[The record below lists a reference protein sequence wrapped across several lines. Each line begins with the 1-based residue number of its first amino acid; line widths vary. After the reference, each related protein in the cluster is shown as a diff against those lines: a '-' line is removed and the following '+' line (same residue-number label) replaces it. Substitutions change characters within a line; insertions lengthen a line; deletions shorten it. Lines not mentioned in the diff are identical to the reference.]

1 VAETPD
7 TDKLVKREP
16 DVPSADPIT
25 SRSTSAILLV
35 SALLL
40 TGVLVW
46 SLYDEVYGTRP
57 WKSMQQSFVKRYDRY
72 LARLQKRGFKSEEEV
87 KKSPEYQRLDAEARA
102 ARAQAG
108 PKQAE
113 IDRRVAFIDAQ
124 LDNISEEF
132 QNRRGRITVAS
143 YNVEQASG
151 GRKNSLQGDL
161 DRMKK
166 QKSTVRVPADENNPS
181 SQWVERGQSFDE
193 LQTRYVSLK
202 DRKGQLL
209 AEKGEL
215 LKPAGELE
223 KQRDDYLKNNVT
235 EATEQQVRLLRTSLE
250 NYDFGMKQIN
260 VNGEMIVDRC
270 ESCHLGIRSP
280 VTIRPVDMMA
290 AGRGRR
296 PDRLARAFV
305 SHPSSEL
312 LKIHDP
318 EKFGCSSCHWG
329 NGRATTSIEKGHGE
343 NRFWLHPLFKKENAE
358 AGCNQCHSNDRV
370 LAGANTLNEGKDL
383 FYQRGCVG
391 CHRYEGFDREADALT
406 NARQTIKQL
415 EDEVTANE
423 HEAKVARAESSAP
436 GVSDARA
443 QELLGRAESLVVTNS
458 QIEARIDQLNTQSRF
473 LMQDQKKV
481 GPNLKDARLKLR
493 KEWIPVWLQD
503 PQAFRPGTKMP
514 TYWYLTGDKNKGGI
528 VPVNQQEDE
537 RKAIAAYIWQ
547 SAFEG
552 QLPPQQPGDKAK
564 GEELFKTRGCL
575 ACHSIGEG
583 EQKIGGEFAANLTR
597 VGQKENYEYVV
608 RWVHNPRERW
618 APYCPKEKRDLT
630 PEDYRKH
637 GQDFVFDTTKH
648 TRCPNDG
655 AELQVQN
662 MTVMP
667 NFRLADQDAR
677 DIATYLVSLS
687 PPADYPAAPFMD
699 DPALAAKGK
708 TLIKQYGCAGCHE
721 IRGFEDEQRIGKEL
735 TAEGSTPLERLD
747 FARMTKVAEE
757 GEQPHS
763 PWLDSQPEG
772 GAADGTG
779 GGQAKGAEGSGAK
792 GAKKKDDP
800 WYNHRGFFEHKLA
813 DPSIYD
819 QGKVKD
825 PAEHL
830 RMPKPYLKEEWKNAL
845 TTLLLGSVG
854 VEGANVPASLFYNP
868 TAQQKDVQDGWWV
881 VKKYNCMGCHSVMA
895 GQKSVL
901 SGLPQYQPGGTL
913 GDVQLGPEQLP
924 PGLMT
929 EGARVDPNWLLRFL
943 CDPSL
948 SNGNKECV
956 SLGGTPLGA
965 SGAGPGNSQEH
976 GVMDS
981 GQGRGDAANRQSGPG
996 GGAQPQGG
1004 QPGANQNGAN
1014 QTQSGPLVMG
1024 HLLPQP
1030 GENRNGVRT
1039 YLRVRMPTFN
1049 FSPNELRTLARF
1061 FLAVSAQQEPYIK
1074 QELEPLSPGER
1085 DLARSL
1091 FTSQAAP
1098 CLKCHMTGDATHDQ
1112 TATAPN
1118 FLQAGQRLKQ
1128 DWTVRWLLDP
1138 QRIMP
1143 GTAMPSEL
1151 FKRDGERW
1159 VFNGPLPPTAADYQG
1174 DHARLLVRYL
1184 LSLTPE
1190 EQARARSTSPAAA
1203 PAPSGTTQAAPVAS
1217 HRPGVAPP
1225 ATTRRDVGRA
1235 VLRRQRRTQISLRA
1249 RTRRV
1254 SARRERWR
1262 QSASASVE
1270 SRGRPRTRAA
1280 AADFSR

>member
-16 DVPSADPIT
+16 DGPAPDPIT

-46 SLYDEVYGTRP
+46 SLYDEVYGMRP
-57 WKSMQQSFVKRYDRY
+57 WKGYQQSFAKRYDRY
-72 LARLQKRGFKSEEEV
+72 LARLQKRGFQSEEEV
-87 KKSPEYQRLDAEARA
+87 RKRDEYLRLDAEAKA
-102 ARAQAG
+102 ARELAK

-113 IDRRVAFIDAQ
+113 IDKKVAFIDDQ
-124 LDNISEEF
+124 LNAISDEF
-132 QNRRGRITVAS
+132 QNRRGRITVAA
-143 YNVEQASG
+143 YKVETTDD
-151 GRKNSLQGDL
+151 KD
-161 DRMKK
+161 K
-166 QKSTVRVPADENNPS
+166 QKLRHDVDEMKSQKSVVQMPVGDGSNKTVKTEFT
-181 SQWVERGQSFDE
+181 FDQ
-193 LQTRYVSLK
+193 LQDKYVSLK
-202 DRKGQLL
+202 DEKGRLL
-209 AEKGEL
+209 AYKGEL
-215 LKPAGELE
+215 LKPASDLE
-223 KQRDDYLKNNVT
+223 KKREEYLKNNVT
-235 EATEQQVRLLRTSLE
+235 SVTEQQVKLTRQGLDKF
-250 NYDFGMKQIN
+250 DFGLRQVN
-260 VNGEMIVDRC
+260 VNGDMIVDRC
-270 ESCHLGIRSP
+270 ESCHLGARSSIP
-280 VTIRPVDMMA
+280 IRPADMMPV
-290 AGRGRR
+290 GRGKASR
-296 PDRLARAFV
+296 PDMLARAFV
-305 SHPSSEL
+305 SHPDPEL

-343 NRFWLHPLFKKENAE
+343 NKFWLHPLFSKENAE
-358 AGCNQCHSNDRV
+358 AGCNQCHTADRV
-370 LAGANTLNEGKDL
+370 LQGAPKLTEGKDL

-391 CHRYEGFDREADALT
+391 CHRYEGFDRETDALSNT
-406 NARQTIKQL
+406 RQLAKQL
-415 EDEVTANE
+415 EEEVVANE
-423 HEAKVARAESSAP
+423 HEAKVARADSSAP
-436 GVSDARA
+436 GVSDERA
-443 QELLGRAESLVVTNS
+443 TQLLARAESLIVTNS
-458 QIEARIDQLNTQSRF
+458 QIEAKIDQLNTQSRY

-493 KEWIPVWLQD
+493 KEWIPEWLKD
-503 PQAFRPGTKMP
+503 PQVFRPGTKMP
-514 TYWYLTGDKNKGGI
+514 TFWYLSGGNNSI
-528 VPVNQQEDE
+528 VPPAQQDDE
-537 RKAIAAYIWQ
+537 RKAIAAYLWQ
-547 SAFEG
+547 SALEG
-552 QLPPQQPGDKAK
+552 QLPQQPPGDNKH

-597 VGQKENYEYVV
+597 VGQKENFDYIV
-608 RWVHNPRERW
+608 RWIHNPRERT

-667 NFRLADQDAR
+667 NFRLSDQDSR
-677 DIATYLVSLS
+677 DIATYLMSLT
-687 PPADYPAAPFMD
+687 PPAQYPDASYMD
-699 DPALAAKGK
+699 DPALAGKGK

-735 TAEGSTPLERLD
+735 TAEGATPLERLD
-747 FARMTKVAEE
+747 FARMTQPAEE
-757 GEQPHS
+757 GKDP
-763 PWLDSQPEG
+763 D
-772 GAADGTG
+772 TG
-779 GGQAKGAEGSGAK
+779 KEII
-792 GAKKKDDP
+792 DP
-800 WYNHRGFFEHKLA
+800 RTKEATTWYNHRGFFEHKLA
-813 DPSIYD
+813 EPGIYD
-819 QGKVKD
+819 KGKEKD
-825 PAEHL
+825 PREHL
-830 RMPKPYLKEEWKNAL
+830 RMPKPFLKDEWKTAL
-845 TTLLLGSVG
+845 TTFLLGSVG
-854 VEGANVPASLFYNP
+854 AEGANVPASFFYNP
-868 TAQQKDVQDGWWV
+868 TDQQKAVQDGWWV
-881 VKKYNCMGCHSVMA
+881 VKKYNCMGCHSVQV

-901 SGLPQYQPGGTL
+901 WGLPQYQQGGTL

-948 SNGNKECV
+948 SNGNKECIN
-956 SLGGTPLGA
+956 LGGQSIASMPGGA
-965 SGAGPGNSQEH
+965 PSTESGN
-976 GVMDS
+976 
-981 GQGRGDAANRQSGPG
+981 GRGNVANQGSGPG
-996 GGAQPQGG
+996 GGGQTVQPGGAAQPGG
-1004 QPGANQNGAN
+1004 AQQQAGGSTVGA
-1014 QTQSGPLVMG
+1014 LK
-1024 HLLPQP
+1024 PQP

-1039 YLRVRMPTFN
+1039 YLRVRMPTFS

-1074 QELEPLSPGER
+1074 QDLEPLTEGER

-1128 DWTVRWLLDP
+1128 DWTFRWLLDP

-1159 VFNGPLPPTAADYQG
+1159 VFNGPLPPSAADYQG
-1174 DHARLLVRYL
+1174 DHAHLLVRYL

-1190 EQARARSTSPAAA
+1190 EQARARSTIPARA
-1203 PAPSGTTQAAPVAS
+1203 PAPSGTQPAPVAS
-1217 HRPGVAPP
+1217 HSGGGGSGEPHARAAVNKQNA
-1225 ATTRRDVGRA
+1225 RRTANRQNTNRTSNRQSASRTGGIRRGRRTQ
-1235 VLRRQRRTQISLRA
+1235 VSSRWRQRRWRA
-1249 RTRRV
+1249 RD
-1254 SARRERWR
+1254 ERWR
-1262 QSASASVE
+1262 QAAE
-1270 SRGRPRTRAA
+1270 ARAR
-1280 AADFSR
+1280 DFSP

>member
-1 VAETPD
+1 MAETPD
-7 TDKLVKREP
+7 TDKLVRREADAP
-16 DVPSADPIT
+16 ALDPIT

-40 TGVLVW
+40 TGVLIW
-46 SLYDEVYGTRP
+46 SLYDEVYGMRP
-57 WKSMQQSFVKRYDRY
+57 WKGYQQSYAKRFDRY
-72 LARLQKRGFKSEEEV
+72 LKRLQKRGFKSEEEV
-87 KKSPEYQRLDAEARA
+87 RKSDEYLRLDAEAKA
-102 ARAQAG
+102 AREQAR
-108 PKQAE
+108 PKQSE
-113 IDRRVAFIDAQ
+113 IDGQVKLIDAQ
-124 LDNISEEF
+124 LTAISDEF

-143 YNVEQASG
+143 YNVETAAD
-151 GRKNSLQGDL
+151 KNKPNLRHNVEQ
-161 DRMKK
+161 MKA
-166 QKSTVRVPADENNPS
+166 QKSVVYIPTDAEAAHK
-181 SQWVERGQSFDE
+181 EKKE
-193 LQTRYVSLK
+193 LTFNELESKYLSLK
-202 DRKGQLL
+202 DEKGRLL
-209 AEKGEL
+209 GEKGEL
-215 LKPAGELE
+215 VKPASDLE

-235 EATEQQVRLLRTSLE
+235 EVTEQQVRLLRASAE
-250 NYDFGMKQIN
+250 NFDFGMKQIN
-260 VNGEMIVDRC
+260 VKGEMIVDRC

-280 VTIRPVDMMA
+280 ITIRPADMMP

-296 PDRLARAFV
+296 SRPDMLARAFA
-305 SHPSSEL
+305 SHPDTEL
-312 LKIHDP
+312 LRIHDP

-343 NRFWLHPLFKKENAE
+343 NRFWIHPLFAKENAE

-370 LAGANTLNEGKDL
+370 LQGATTLNQGKDL

-391 CHRYEGFDREADALT
+391 CHRYEGFDRETDALT
-406 NARQTIKQL
+406 NTRQLVKQL
-415 EDEVTANE
+415 QDEVTANE
-423 HEAKVARAESSAP
+423 HDAKVARADSAAP
-436 GVSDARA
+436 GVSDERAAQLLARA
-443 QELLGRAESLVVTNS
+443 EALIVTNS

-493 KEWIPVWLQD
+493 KEWIPEWLKD

-514 TYWYLTGDKNKGGI
+514 TFWYLSGKPDASMGNI
-528 VPVNQQEDE
+528 VPVSQQDDE

-547 SAFEG
+547 SSFDG
-552 QLPPQQPGDKAK
+552 QLPAQQPGDAK
-564 GEELFKTRGCL
+564 HGEELFKTRGCL

-583 EQKIGGEFAANLTR
+583 DQKIGGEFAANLTK
-597 VGQKENYEYVV
+597 VGQKENYNYVV

-630 PEDYRKH
+630 PEDYRKN
-637 GQDFVFDTTKH
+637 GKEFVFDTTKH

-667 NFRLADQDAR
+667 NFRLSDADAR
-677 DIATYLVSLS
+677 DIATYLVSLT
-687 PPADYPAAPFMD
+687 PPAEYPDASFMD
-699 DPALAAKGK
+699 NTALASKGK
-708 TLIKQYGCAGCHE
+708 NLIKQYGCAGCHE
-721 IRGFEDEQRIGKEL
+721 ISGFEEEQRIGKEL
-735 TAEGSTPLERLD
+735 TAEGATPLERLD
-747 FARMTKVAEE
+747 FARMTRLAEE
-757 GEQPHS
+757 GEQPNS
-763 PWLDSQPEG
+763 ANQEDKQGSG
-772 GAADGTG
+772 G
-779 GGQAKGAEGSGAK
+779 KEGSGTKEGKQAK
-792 GAKKKDDP
+792 P
-800 WYNHRGFFEHKLA
+800 WYNHKGFFEHKLA
-813 DPSIYD
+813 DPGIYD
-819 QGKVKD
+819 SGKEKD
-825 PAEHL
+825 PREHL
-830 RMPKPYLKEEWKNAL
+830 RMPKPFLKEEWKTAL

-854 VEGANVPASLFYNP
+854 PDGANVPAALFYEPNN
-868 TAQQKDVQDGWWV
+868 QQKDIQDGWWV
-881 VKKYNCMGCHSVMA
+881 VKKYNCMGCHSVQV

-901 SGLPQYQPGGTL
+901 YGLPQYQQGGTF
-913 GDVQLGPEQLP
+913 GDIQLGPEQLP

-956 SLGGTPLGA
+956 SLGGNVGGAAGTPGA
-965 SGAGPGNSQEH
+965 ATTET
-976 GVMDS
+976 
-981 GQGRGDAANRQSGPG
+981 GQGRGDMSNWQSGPG
-996 GGAQPQGG
+996 DGGAQPHT
-1004 QPGANQNGAN
+1004 GAG
-1014 QTQSGPLVMG
+1014 QTQMGVNQSQSGSLVMG
-1024 HLLPQP
+1024 GLKPQP

-1074 QELEPLSPGER
+1074 QELEPLSDSER

-1128 DWTVRWLLDP
+1128 DWTFRWLLDP

-1143 GTAMPSEL
+1143 GTAMPSQL

-1159 VFNGPLPPTAADYQG
+1159 VFNGPLPPSAADYQG

-1190 EQARARSTSPAAA
+1190 EQARARSTVPARA
-1203 PAPSGTTQAAPVAS
+1203 PAPSGTQAGHVAS
-1217 HRPGVAPP
+1217 HRQGGGEPRTP
-1225 ATTRRDVGRA
+1225 AVRAAQSVSRLFARRA
-1235 VLRRQRRTQISLRA
+1235 RRIQISSRPRPLRWRA
-1249 RTRRV
+1249 RE
-1254 SARRERWR
+1254 ARWR
-1262 QSASASVE
+1262 QSALSKRWRQS
-1270 SRGRPRTRAA
+1270 AA
-1280 AADFSR
+1280 AARGRARDFSP